1 MAVTDTWKKIST
13 EALLKGASVP
23 FGSVFI
29 GLGGASFS
37 VIAGDSPS
45 GEIVGSGYERVPVQ
59 WTDFVANMK
68 NSNTL
73 LWSVGSGWS
82 AVGAAFVSD
91 SFQGGAVLL
100 WDGFTTRSVASGDQV
115 VIDIGNFT
123 LT

>member
-1 MAVTDTWKKIST
+1 VAVTDTWKKLST
-13 EALLKGASVP
+13 EAVLKGAAVP

-37 VIAGDSPS
+37 VVAGDSPS
-45 GEIVGSGYERVPVQ
+45 GEISGTGYERVPVQ
-59 WTDFVANMK
+59 WTDFVADMR
-68 NSNTL
+68 NSNVM

-91 SFQGGAVLL
+91 SIQGGAVLL
-100 WDGFTTRSVASGDQV
+100 WDGFATRSVASGDKV
-115 VIDIGNFT
+115 SIDIGNFV

>member
-13 EALLKGASVP
+13 EAVLKGTPVP

-29 GLGGASFS
+29 GLGGASFG
-37 VIAGDSPS
+37 VIAGDLPS
-45 GEIVGSGYERVPVQ
+45 GEITGTGYERVPVQ
-59 WTDFVANMK
+59 WTDFIADMT
-68 NSNTL
+68 NSNAL

-91 SFQGGAVLL
+91 SSQGGTVLM
-100 WDGFTTRSVASGDQV
+100 WDTFGTRSVSSGDSV
-115 VIDIGNFT
+115 AIDVGNFT